1 MLPSTVSSVSVM
13 DSRWCWLIELR
24 AAHNFMIYNG
34 ATLTDTNAYV
44 ASKHI
49 HIFSKLISQFCYQ
62 LPSL

>member
-1 MLPSTVSSVSVM
+1 M
-13 DSRWCWLIELR
+13 DSRWCWLTELR

-49 HIFSKLISQFCYQ
+49 HTFS
-62 LPSL
+62 